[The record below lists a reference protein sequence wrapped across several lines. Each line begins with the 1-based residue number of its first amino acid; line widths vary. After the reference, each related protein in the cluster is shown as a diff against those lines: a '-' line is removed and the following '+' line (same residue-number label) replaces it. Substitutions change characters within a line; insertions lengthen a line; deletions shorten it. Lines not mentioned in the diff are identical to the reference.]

1 MSKFKMN
8 AEPVAD
14 KAATEVEDQAGHEA
28 EEQKDGFDEF
38 TVKAATV
45 GVVAVGALLIEATLL
60 PGIAIGV
67 AAILAPKYLPKLG
80 SRLQPLFASTV
91 RGAYKVGRKARAAV
105 GEAQEHVNDLVAEVH
120 AEEAA
125 KTAGA
130 GQTAS
135 A

>member
-8 AEPVAD
+8 AEPVSGT
-14 KAATEVEDQAGHEA
+14 AAA
-28 EEQKDGFDEF
+28 EEPADSETEEREDGFDDF

-67 AAILAPKYLPKLG
+67 AAVLAPKYLPKVG

-91 RGAYKVGRKARAAV
+91 RGAYKMGRKARTAV
-105 GEAQEHVNDLVAEVH
+105 GEAQEHVNDIVAEVQ

-125 KTAGA
+125 KTNA
-130 GQTAS
+130 GQPAS